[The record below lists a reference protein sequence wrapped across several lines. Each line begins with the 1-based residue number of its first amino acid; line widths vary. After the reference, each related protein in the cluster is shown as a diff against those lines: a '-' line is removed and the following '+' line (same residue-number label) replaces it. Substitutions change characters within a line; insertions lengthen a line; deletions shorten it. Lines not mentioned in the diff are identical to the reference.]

1 MSFFDKSLIVFFYL
15 SLFQLEKKFERK
27 KFIIMGDDWKQ
38 LTKSGADL
46 AGTGGKFLEVTPKEL
61 RKHNR
66 RTNCWLALNGTVYNV
81 TPYMDYHP
89 GK

>member
-1 MSFFDKSLIVFFYL
+1 
-15 SLFQLEKKFERK
+15 
-27 KFIIMGDDWKQ
+27 MGDDWKR

-81 TPYMDYHP
+81 TPYLDYHP
-89 GK
+89 GKQVYSHGR

>member
-1 MSFFDKSLIVFFYL
+1 MKNLHVSREDFF
-15 SLFQLEKKFERK
+15 LEKNKRLYP
-27 KFIIMGDDWKQ
+27 FIRELRMGDDWKQ